1 MSHKLTKEKWTRDG
15 GTKWRRLEKW
25 RGRGDEGT
33 RGRRDKRTKKR
44 RNEETKGQRD
54 EGSLERRN
62 EAPFLLTNNLAFSKN
77 TLFSGYTSLSN
88 PLKNLRIA
96 FLPFPSWSAS
106 SWSGFSWLKQLSNLS
121 SMPSLSLKERVY
133 WELVYIGRDNF
144 SLNR

>member
-1 MSHKLTKEKWTRDG
+1 ME
-15 GTKWRRLEKW
+15 GT

-33 RGRRDKRTKKR
+33 RGRGD
-44 RNEETKGQRD
+44 EGTKGRRD

-96 FLPFPSWSAS
+96 FLPFPS
-106 SWSGFSWLKQLSNLS
+106 
-121 SMPSLSLKERVY
+121 
-133 WELVYIGRDNF
+133 
-144 SLNR
+144 